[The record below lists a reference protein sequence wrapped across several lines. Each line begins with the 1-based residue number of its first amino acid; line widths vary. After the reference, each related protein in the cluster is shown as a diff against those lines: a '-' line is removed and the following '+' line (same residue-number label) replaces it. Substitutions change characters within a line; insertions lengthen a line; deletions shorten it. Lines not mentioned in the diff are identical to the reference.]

1 MRGAHSAVVE
11 SGEGLLAAQ
20 RKTARG
26 CRAVFGKW
34 LKWKALSLELDQP
47 AMTRSRLAL
56 RSFLDFKPT
65 DCSIT

>member
-1 MRGAHSAVVE
+1 MWEARSAAVKP
-11 SGEGLLAAQ
+11 GGGLLTSQ
-20 RKTARG
+20 QKTARV

-34 LKWKALSLELDQP
+34 LKWKALSLELNQP

-65 DCSIT
+65 DCSTT